1 MRRQNVLSDLLNY
14 KEEARDWLVDPLA
27 TNFKYPVHTG
37 ILENRC
43 QFQIRNGAKNIN
55 VKIWYKK
62 EKNRLLRTQSKQIKF
77 RLLPV
82 VAV

>member
-1 MRRQNVLSDLLNY
+1 LTLWQPTLSPSV
-14 KEEARDWLVDPLA
+14 E
-27 TNFKYPVHTG
+27 G
-37 ILENRC
+37 LENRC

-62 EKNRLLRTQSKQIKF
+62 ENFRLERTQTKQIKI